1 MEEVRPAYGGRCFAD
16 IPGAVVRLLTGD
28 GEGGLDPDVLGD
40 LDRRWPR
47 VALVLVDA
55 FGWSCAERHADHPF
69 LRRVVAEGRL
79 ARLTSQFPSTTSAHM
94 TTLHTGLPVGETGI
108 YEWFQLEPALDR
120 VIAPLLF
127 SYAGDDERETLRAS
141 DLDPGTLYPATTVYE
156 RLATL
161 GVVSTAVQHA
171 AIADTT
177 FSRATLRGATVRP
190 FGDGAGWAP
199 RVAGALREPG
209 GPAYVV
215 AYVDDVDATGH
226 VDGPASDAHVAAA
239 TGVLDTLETLARALP
254 ADGET
259 LLLVTADHGQM
270 QVDPETTVFVNEAW
284 PEIVDHL
291 RRGADGR
298 PLAPAGSARDL
309 FLHVLPGRVDE
320 VVSHLQGLLG
330 DLASVRPTA
339 ELVASG
345 HLGRAG
351 PRLRERIGDV
361 LVLPGPGAT
370 VWWREAG
377 RFDMRFRGHHGGL
390 SPAEMLIPL
399 AALPIG

>member
-1 MEEVRPAYGGRCFAD
+1 MDDVRPAYGGRCFAD
-16 IPGAVVRLLTGD
+16 IPGAVVRLLTGA

-40 LDRRWPR
+40 LDRRWSR
-47 VALVLVDA
+47 IALVLVDA
-55 FGWSCAERHADHPF
+55 FGWSCAERHAEHPF

-94 TTLHTGLPVGETGI
+94 TTLHSGLPVGETGI

-141 DLDPGTLYPATTVYE
+141 DIDPGSLYPAATLYE
-156 RLATL
+156 RLAAQ
-161 GVVSTAVQHA
+161 GVSSSAVQHA

-190 FGDGAGWAP
+190 FGDGTGWAFC
-199 RVAGALREPG
+199 VAAALREPG
-209 GPAYVV
+209 YVV

-226 VDGPASDAHVAAA
+226 HHGPESDAHIAGA
-239 TGVLDTLETLARALP
+239 TGVLDTLETLAQALP

-320 VVSHLQGLLG
+320 VASRLQGLLG

-339 ELVASG
+339 ALLASG
-345 HLGRAG
+345 HFGQAG
-351 PRLRERIGDV
+351 PRLRERIGDIV
-361 LVLPGPGAT
+361 VLPGPGAT
-370 VWWREAG
+370 VWWREPE
-377 RFDMRFRGHHGGL
+377 RFDMQFHGHHGGL